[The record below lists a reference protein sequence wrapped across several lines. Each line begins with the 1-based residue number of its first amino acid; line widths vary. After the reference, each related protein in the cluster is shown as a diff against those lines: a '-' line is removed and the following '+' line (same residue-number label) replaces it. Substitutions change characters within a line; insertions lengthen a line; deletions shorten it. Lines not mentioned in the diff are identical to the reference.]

1 MCSEGVTTLKD
12 SYLCGMDFVTG
23 GTGILGREILCQLL
37 AKGSEVRALRRD
49 SSDVEGTESFITNLG
64 VSIEGLNWVSGNTRD
79 FDEMSSVL
87 QGCSRVY
94 HVAALV
100 STNPKDEPLLME
112 VNRGGTANVVNAML
126 DLGIDD
132 LIYVSSVA
140 ALGHTTKAPVTEHTE
155 FEEGPLVTA
164 YSRSK
169 YASELEVW
177 RGQEEGLNV
186 LILNPSIIIGEGDF
200 SRSSGEL
207 FSHAAQGV
215 SVYPAG
221 ENGFVS
227 ARDVGKACLALAAS
241 KVRGERFLLNAEN
254 ISYKDA
260 LTAIAHSVGAKA
272 PDKIVKWWMID
283 LVVFIFASLEIF
295 TGRKSMV
302 NKTSML
308 MAQLKTEYDGSKIQ
322 NVLENWKYE
331 CVSDAIERTGRAYL
345 ESL

>member
-1 MCSEGVTTLKD
+1 
-12 SYLCGMDFVTG
+12 MDFVTG
-23 GTGILGREILCQLL
+23 GTGIVGRELLCQLL
-37 AKGSEVRALRRD
+37 AKGSEVKALRRE
-49 SSDVEGTESFITNLG
+49 SSDVEGTEAFITNHG
-64 VSIEGLNWVSGNTRD
+64 VSIQGLNWVCGNIRD
-79 FDEMSSVL
+79 FDEMLSVL

-94 HVAALV
+94 HAAALV
-100 STNPKDEPLLME
+100 SIHPKDKPLLME
-112 VNRGGTANVVNAML
+112 VNRDGTANVVNAML

-140 ALGHTTKAPVTEHTE
+140 ALGHSTKSPVTEQTE

-169 YASELEVW
+169 YESELEVW
-177 RGQEEGLNV
+177 RGQAEGLNV

-200 SRSSGEL
+200 SRSSGEF
-207 FSHAAQGV
+207 FSQAAQGV
-215 SVYPAG
+215 PVYPAG
-221 ENGFVS
+221 KNGFVS
-227 ARDVGKACLALAAS
+227 ARDVGKACLALAES
-241 KVRGERFLLNAEN
+241 KVRGERFLLNSEN

-260 LTAIAHSVGAKA
+260 MIAIAHSVGAKA

-283 LVVFIFASLEIF
+283 LAVFIFTLLNLF
-295 TGRKSMV
+295 TRRKSLP

-322 NVLENWKYE
+322 NVLDNWEYE
-331 CVSDAIERTGRAYL
+331 CVFDAIERTGRVYL